1 MTLPHTEGDDGSPEP
16 EGPLPA
22 APPTPLVPL
31 GNNIFLFEP
40 SVPSASAAHDKISGS
55 SSGCPPPSLII
66 LCTWLGGA
74 TTPRVAKYV
83 EGYRK
88 AFPDATIVLVRT
100 VFADISARSFAAVRS
115 RLRPARDAIIKAL
128 QPPPPTTTRI
138 RTTESG
144 TTTNPVIPQALLHMF
159 SHGGCNTAIQL
170 ALSISEVAGTLL
182 CDHLRQIVFD
192 CCPGDTSF
200 AKAFN
205 AATLSLPAT
214 SSAPIRALATA
225 AVFAAVA
232 TITALQKAGF
242 MSSVNDMRRELNKPT
257 LFGTAA
263 RRLYLFSRADR
274 MVGPADVQ
282 SHAQLARE
290 AGCEV
295 GLVLFREAPHC
306 ALVTEDATK
315 YWRAIQGC
323 WMGESLPQL
332 NGESKLLSC
341 VSSVRTPT
349 LPAPVLP
356 KRHGLPNPSIR
367 LPSSHRDSRSRVL
380 HLPAGTTTA
389 RLLRGCEADFAPV
402 RRASPLNKPRLS
414 SRHLPPPATLLRHG
428 RHETSRCGSRHLSRL
443 AHPSCS
449 RASTIQ
455 GTRRQRRTRR
465 RVGRA
470 GCAFG
475 LALAVSCRFP
485 RRGSLW
491 RRQGGLKD
499 GPVVGDAWPAGP
511 STYLSLGR
519 LSLSLRCTWPC
530 R

>member
-1 MTLPHTEGDDGSPEP
+1 MTLPHTEGDDGSPE
-16 EGPLPA
+16 GPLP

-40 SVPSASAAHDKISGS
+40 SVPSAAHDKISGS
-55 SSGCPPPSLII
+55 GSASGCPPPSLII

-88 AFPDATIVLVRT
+88 AFPGATLVLVRT

-128 QPPPPTTTRI
+128 QPPPTTT

-144 TTTNPVIPQALLHMF
+144 TTNPVIPQALLHMF

-205 AATLSLPAT
+205 AAILSLPAT
-214 SSAPIRALATA
+214 SSAPIRALGTA
-225 AVFAAVA
+225 AIFAAVA

-332 NGESKLLSC
+332 NGESKL
-341 VSSVRTPT
+341 
-349 LPAPVLP
+349 
-356 KRHGLPNPSIR
+356 
-367 LPSSHRDSRSRVL
+367 
-380 HLPAGTTTA
+380 
-389 RLLRGCEADFAPV
+389 
-402 RRASPLNKPRLS
+402 
-414 SRHLPPPATLLRHG
+414 
-428 RHETSRCGSRHLSRL
+428 
-443 AHPSCS
+443 
-449 RASTIQ
+449 
-455 GTRRQRRTRR
+455 
-465 RVGRA
+465 
-470 GCAFG
+470 
-475 LALAVSCRFP
+475 
-485 RRGSLW
+485 
-491 RRQGGLKD
+491 
-499 GPVVGDAWPAGP
+499 
-511 STYLSLGR
+511 
-519 LSLSLRCTWPC
+519 
-530 R
+530 

>member
-1 MTLPHTEGDDGSPEP
+1 MTLPHTEGDDGSPE
-16 EGPLPA
+16 GPLP

-40 SVPSASAAHDKISGS
+40 SVPSAAHDKISGS
-55 SSGCPPPSLII
+55 GSASGCPPPSLII

-88 AFPDATIVLVRT
+88 AFPDATLVLVRT

-128 QPPPPTTTRI
+128 QPPPTTT

-144 TTTNPVIPQALLHMF
+144 TTNPVIPQALLHMF

-214 SSAPIRALATA
+214 SSAPIRALGTA

-332 NGESKLLSC
+332 NGESKL
-341 VSSVRTPT
+341 
-349 LPAPVLP
+349 
-356 KRHGLPNPSIR
+356 RHGLPNPSIR

-414 SRHLPPPATLLRHG
+414 GRHLPPPATLLRHG

-475 LALAVSCRFP
+475 VALAVSCRFP
-485 RRGSLW
+485 RGGSLW

-499 GPVVGDAWPAGP
+499 
-511 STYLSLGR
+511 
-519 LSLSLRCTWPC
+519 
-530 R
+530 